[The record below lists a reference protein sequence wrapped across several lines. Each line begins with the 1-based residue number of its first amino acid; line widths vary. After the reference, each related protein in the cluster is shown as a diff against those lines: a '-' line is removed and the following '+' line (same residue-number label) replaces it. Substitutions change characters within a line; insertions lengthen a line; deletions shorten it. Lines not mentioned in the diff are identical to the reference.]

1 MSETAEQLVQ
11 QVRSIAK
18 VLRCN
23 FSLREQPVSIDQVI
37 SETGLLP
44 AMVRRADQ
52 LCSFCLG
59 YGLGV
64 SFEESQ
70 GSMLGVRVKFDEAT
84 PNSLR
89 LLCISDVLIELMQQ
103 GPTREVTPLDDLMYD

>member
-1 MSETAEQLVQ
+1 MAQDIIQ
-11 QVRSIAK
+11 QICSIAK

-23 FSLREQPVSIDQVI
+23 FTLRDQPITIEQVFA
-37 SETGLLP
+37 ENGLLP
-44 AMVRRADQ
+44 AIIRRADQ

-64 SFEESQ
+64 TFEEAQ
-70 GSMLGVRVKFDEAT
+70 GGMLGVRVKFDEAT

-89 LLCISDVLIELMQQ
+89 LVCTADVIIELMQHA
-103 GPTREVTPLDDLMYD
+103 PSRDVTPLDDLMYD